1 MKIKQTTFIGIAIFA
16 VLVSWYLWNKKNYST
31 KSNRSKNT
39 LTVGIAAGY
48 APWISI
54 NQSGEYEGFDI
65 DVIKQTAENMNR
77 TLILKDLGSMSSLLI
92 ALEQGSI
99 DAIIWGM
106 SITQERLQKFAMVHY
121 QGEKLT
127 SYQLLFWQKIPTGIT
142 SFNDMAGMTVCIEPS
157 SAQHSVIAKYPNI
170 IQLPTESIDLGL
182 FNIQYGK
189 AAAVFVEPAIAKK
202 FTAKFPEIQTLDI
215 ALDRDDQVNGVGIMI
230 KKENRD
236 LIIKVT
242 AAVKHLK
249 ENGFIAQAQ
258 TRWGL

>member
-16 VLVSWYLWNKKNYST
+16 ALASWYLCNKNNFPKPTNDKNS
-31 KSNRSKNT
+31 

-54 NQSGEYEGFDI
+54 NQQGDYEGFDI
-65 DVIKQTAENMNR
+65 DVIKETAATMNA

-92 ALEQGSI
+92 ALDQGSI

-106 SITQERLQKFAMVHY
+106 SITQQRLQKFAMVHY

-127 SYQLLFWQKIPTGIT
+127 SYPLLFWQQIPTGIQD
-142 SFNDMAGMTVCIEPS
+142 FNDMAGMTVCVEPS

-170 IQLPTESIDLGL
+170 LQLPTESIDLGL
-182 FNIQYGK
+182 LNIQYGK
-189 AAAVFVEPAIAKK
+189 AVAVFVEPAIAKK
-202 FTAKFPEIQTLDI
+202 FKAKFPEIQTLDI
-215 ALDRDDQVNGVGIMI
+215 GLNADDQVHGVGIMI
-230 KKENRD
+230 KKENVE
-236 LIIKVT
+236 LIKTIET
-242 AAVKHLK
+242 AINQLK

-258 TRWGL
+258 SRWGL

>member
-16 VLVSWYLWNKKNYST
+16 ALASWYLCNKNNS
-31 KSNRSKNT
+31 SKTINDNKI

-54 NQSGEYEGFDI
+54 NQQGDYEGFDI
-65 DVIKQTAENMNR
+65 DVIKQTAANMNR

-106 SITQERLQKFAMVHY
+106 SITQERLQKFAMIHY

-127 SYQLLFWQKIPTGIT
+127 SYPLLFWQQIPAGIQG
-142 SFNDMAGMTVCIEPS
+142 FEDMAGMTICVEPS
-157 SAQHSVIAKYPNI
+157 SAQHSVITKYPNI

-182 FNIQYGK
+182 LNIQYGK
-189 AAAVFVEPAIAKK
+189 AAGVFVEPAIAKK

-215 ALDRDDQVNGVGIMI
+215 TLNADDQVDGVGIMI
-230 KKENRD
+230 KKENVE
-236 LIIKVT
+236 LIKTIEDAIKQ
-242 AAVKHLK
+242 LK

-258 TRWGL
+258 NRWEL